1 MALRRKV
8 SKSAIVEAKVMS
20 YLSGDSADRLE
31 TVMSRRLDKLGR
43 QIDTLDLDLAAA
55 YGSRTIRCTRQ
66 RRGAVRGLH
75 AEARP
80 ASGDGRQVPQRDVAR
95 PRLTSGASI
104 SRTSPRAAAIKSEY
118 SGQSCLLAFAA
129 DCRRRLDTC

>member
-1 MALRRKV
+1 VALRRKV

-43 QIDTLDLDLAAA
+43 QIDMLDLDLAAA
-55 YGSRTIRCTRQ
+55 YGSRTIRCPRQ

-75 AEARP
+75 AESRP

-95 PRLTSGASI
+95 HRLTSRGSI
-104 SRTSPRAAAIKSEY
+104 AGRVREQRRSRVSIQANPVYWRLPPIAAA
-118 SGQSCLLAFAA
+118 A
-129 DCRRRLDTC
+129 